1 MLDRLLVYWNP
12 KAGGGRSVKVHRMV
26 CQMLEKEHLTY
37 TSTERAADAARF
49 AEEGPCTII
58 AIGGDGTFN
67 YLINQLPLRDDIV
80 LLPISA
86 GSGNDLAR
94 MLHRTLNPA
103 RQLQDALN
111 LGKTRS
117 MDVWKVNKHR
127 FLEACGMGFDGMVAH
142 RAASLAR
149 LFPSPLRYSLTVARH
164 IFTAKAFTARVLA
177 NGEEVWNGPLFMAS
191 VGNGLFAG
199 GGYKLWPQAKLDD
212 GEMDVLLIGK
222 INIIQR
228 LLYVLLVRSGAH
240 VKLRVTRYF
249 QTEKL
254 ELHSTQTLKVH
265 TDGEPTEGTTF
276 ILEKAGSI
284 RCLGRGWGMDYL

>member
-1 MLDRLLVYWNP
+1 MMDRLLVYWNP
-12 KAGGGRSVKVHRMV
+12 KAGGGKSGKVHRLV
-26 CQMLEKEHLTY
+26 CRMLEKEHLTY

-49 AEEGPCTII
+49 AEEGPCTIM

-67 YLINQLPLRDDIV
+67 YLINHLPLRDDVV

-103 RQLQDALN
+103 RQLQEALHH
-111 LGKTRS
+111 GKKGS

-127 FLEACGMGFDGMVAH
+127 FLEACGMGFDGLVASK
-142 RAASLAR
+142 AASLAS

-164 IFTAKAFTARVLA
+164 IFTAKAFPARILA

-191 VGNGLFAG
+191 VGNGFFAG
-199 GGYKLWPQAKLDD
+199 GGYKLWPQARLDD
-212 GEMDVLLIGK
+212 GKMDVLLIGK

-265 TDGEPTEGTTF
+265 TDGEPMEGNNF
-276 ILEKAGSI
+276 MLEKVGSI
-284 RCLGRGWGMDYL
+284 TCLGTGRV